1 LQLSA
6 DAERLMTSEYR
17 NNKISQVRECVPDVS
32 TTDCLQV
39 LQLCGWEVAA
49 TVKHVKIDKLLKLGL
64 ASRDQCETAL
74 QRTNWN
80 VELAASAILDT

>member
-49 TVKHVKIDKLLKLGL
+49 TVKHVKIDKLLKYV
-64 ASRDQCETAL
+64 RVT
-74 QRTNWN
+74 
-80 VELAASAILDT
+80 